1 MATPQ
6 GVLKK
11 TATIAAAMTLAGLA
25 SVAQATE
32 VSAAPA
38 FVNLTVLDRGGAP
51 IYAQPTSSSHK
62 FRTVAFNTTLRIQ
75 CSTRH
80 TPSGAL
86 WFRLYDSMPTAW
98 VYSGHF
104 MSLVH
109 NPKECFP
116 G

>member
-32 VSAAPA
+32 VSAAPE
-38 FVNLTVLDRGGAP
+38 FVNLTVLDSHGAP
-51 IYAQPTSSSHK
+51 IYAQPTSSSQR
-62 FRTVAFNTTLRIQ
+62 FRTARFEETLRIQ

-86 WFRLYDSMPTAW
+86 WFRLYNNKPTAW

-104 MSLVH
+104 ESLVH